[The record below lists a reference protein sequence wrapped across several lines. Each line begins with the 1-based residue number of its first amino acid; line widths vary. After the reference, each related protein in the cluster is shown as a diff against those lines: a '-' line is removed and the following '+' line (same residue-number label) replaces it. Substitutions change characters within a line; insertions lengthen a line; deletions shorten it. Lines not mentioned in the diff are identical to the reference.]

1 MVRSMTGFGRALESK
16 EGRDILVEI
25 RSVNHR
31 FYEFTAKVPRAYNYI
46 EPKLKEFL
54 NGRIARGKVE
64 ISVSVYNTEGTDVKV
79 KINESVASAYINAM
93 REVKDDFG
101 LEDNLKL
108 TDLMRI
114 PDVFVVTKENEDEE
128 RVWEEI
134 KEVAEVALDNFI
146 KMREIEGETIKNNIL
161 IKLDTIEEIVNKIQ
175 AREPHLTEEYR
186 ERLYQKI
193 KAVLEKTDIDE
204 ARLLTEAAIFA
215 DKTAVDEEMVRLH
228 SHIAQFKNFLSM
240 DKSIGKDLDFLMQE
254 MNREANTTGSKI
266 SDVEVTKM
274 VVALKS
280 ELEKVREQIQNIE

>member
-1 MVRSMTGFGRALESK
+1 MVRSMTGFGRALVSK

-64 ISVSVYNTEGTDVKV
+64 ISVSVYNTEGADVKV
-79 KINESVASAYINAM
+79 KVNEGVASAYINAM
-93 REVKDDFG
+93 RLVKDNFELD
-101 LEDNLKL
+101 DNLKL

-114 PDVFVVTKENEDEE
+114 PDVFVVIKENEDEE
-128 RVWEEI
+128 KVWEEI
-134 KEVAEVALDNFI
+134 KEVAEIALDNFI

-161 IKLDTIEEIVNKIQ
+161 LKLDNIEEIVNKIQ
-175 AREPHLTEEYR
+175 EREPHLTEEYR

-193 KAVLEKTDIDE
+193 KAVLDKTDIDE

-228 SHIAQFKNFLSM
+228 SHVAQFKNFLSL
-240 DKSIGKDLDFLMQE
+240 DKSIGKDLDFLTQE

-266 SDVEVTKM
+266 SDVEVTRL

>member
-101 LEDNLKL
+101 LDDNLKL